1 MLAYLDRDR
10 AVSEVVVRQAL
21 DNDAYLAG
29 LLTSPYPQVDDTDS
43 ADQRL
48 PAHRC
53 VCRMGNHTTPV
64 YCKQAC
70 GAPASSVPGART
82 ADMAGTEQ
90 VRLMP
95 VRDED
100 VALLERFLVDD
111 QAAGPWAWSG
121 FAALHKARR
130 RFEADGYLADDN
142 SRLIVLV
149 GDQAVGFVSWV
160 PMSHGPPESRC
171 WQIGIGLLPEHRGR
185 GVGAAAQ
192 RLLVEYLFA
201 TTTAVRIE
209 AGTLFGNVAEQRALE
224 RAGFALEGRLRSAQ
238 YLAGQW
244 QDLLLYSR
252 LRSDAPTS
260 EPAD

>member
-111 QAAGPWAWSG
+111 QAV
-121 FAALHKARR
+121 
-130 RFEADGYLADDN
+130 D
-142 SRLIVLV
+142 
-149 GDQAVGFVSWV
+149 FVSWV

-252 LRSDAPTS
+252 LRSAAPATD
-260 EPAD
+260 PAD